1 MNCPKCDGELQDEK
15 QGNIIVKRCNK
26 CLGIWLTY
34 PELQEV
40 EDTVWSDEE
49 LKGTLE
55 FNPKPDTLKCPECG
69 SQMVKFDYRYTDL
82 QLDTCPNLHGFWLDN
97 GEEERVKEI
106 MAKDESDFERKIE
119 AENQWSKLLDHL
131 HSPTFMDR
139 VKNFLNP

>member
-1 MNCPKCDGELQDEK
+1 MNCPRCDGELQDEK
-15 QGNIIVKRCNK
+15 QGNIVVKRCNK
-26 CLGIWLTY
+26 CFGIWLTY
-34 PELQEV
+34 PELQEI

-69 SQMVKFDYRYTDL
+69 TLMVKFDYRYSDV

-106 MAKDESDFERKIE
+106 MAKDESDFGRKIK
-119 AENQWSKLLDHL
+119 AENDWSKLLDHL

-139 VKNFLNP
+139 VKNFLKA